1 VPAMATQ
8 TYRSR
13 NVRPMRAL
21 LFDVFGTCV
30 DWRSSIARAGED
42 LGRRLNLRDVD
53 WAAVADAW
61 RARYQPQLE
70 TVRSGDR
77 AWVNL
82 DVLHREALKEVL
94 AEFGIDAMPEP
105 DRDAFT
111 LAWHRLDP
119 WPDTVE
125 GLTRMKR
132 RYVIAPVSNG
142 HIALIVNMAKY
153 AGLPW
158 DAVLGAEIA
167 HAYKPQ
173 REVYLESVAALGLQP
188 AEATMVAA
196 HDADLQ
202 AAQALGLGTAFVA
215 RPREHGT
222 PRDATPQGDYDHVAT
237 DLSDLAR
244 RLDA

>member
-1 VPAMATQ
+1 MK
-8 TYRSR
+8 
-13 NVRPMRAL
+13 AL

-30 DWRSSIARAGED
+30 DWRSSVARAGHD
-42 LGRRLNLRDVD
+42 LGRRLGVEGVD

-70 TVRSGDR
+70 TVRSGAR
-77 AWVNL
+77 PWVNL
-82 DVLHREALKEVL
+82 DVLHREALDDVL
-94 AEFGIDAMPEP
+94 AELGLDVPERE
-105 DRDAFT
+105 RDAFT
-111 LAWHRLDP
+111 AAWHRLDP
-119 WPDTVE
+119 WPDTIDA
-125 GLTRMKR
+125 LARLKR

-173 REVYLESVAALGLQP
+173 PEVYLASVAALGLQP
-188 AEATMVAA
+188 ADATMVAA
-196 HDADLQ
+196 HDADLK
-202 AAQALGLGTAFVA
+202 AAEALGLGTAYVA
-215 RPREHGT
+215 RPLENGA
-222 PRDATPQGDYDHVAT
+222 PRDATPQGDYDHAAT

-244 RLDA
+244 KLDA

>member
-1 VPAMATQ
+1 MPAMK
-8 TYRSR
+8 
-13 NVRPMRAL
+13 AL

-30 DWRSSIARAGED
+30 DWRSSVARAGEEM
-42 LGRRLNLRDVD
+42 GRRLDLRGVD

-70 TVRSGDR
+70 TVRSGAR
-77 AWVNL
+77 PWVNL
-82 DVLHREALKEVL
+82 DVLHREALDVVL
-94 AEFGIDAMPEP
+94 AELGLDVPA
-105 DRDAFT
+105 RAKDAFT
-111 LAWHRLDP
+111 GAWHRLYP
-119 WPDTVE
+119 WPYTVD
-125 GLTRMKR
+125 GLTRLKR

-142 HIALIVNMAKY
+142 HVALIVNMAKH

-173 REVYLESVAALGLQP
+173 PEVYLASVAALGLEP

-196 HDADLQ
+196 HDHDLE

-215 RPREHGT
+215 RPREHGA

-237 DLSDLAR
+237 DLSDLAGK
-244 RLDA
+244 LDA